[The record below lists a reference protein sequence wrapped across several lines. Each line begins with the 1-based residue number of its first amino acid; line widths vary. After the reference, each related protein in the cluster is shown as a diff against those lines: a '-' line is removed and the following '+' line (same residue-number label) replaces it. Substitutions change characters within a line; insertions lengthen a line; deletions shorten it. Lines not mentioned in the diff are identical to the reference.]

1 MGQMAPD
8 EHLQISAAK
17 TIKDMNEEV
26 PELTEDWVSCNAVPI
41 NAPNASQTLEH
52 QLSNQPV

>member
-1 MGQMAPD
+1 MAPD

-26 PELTEDWVSCNAVPI
+26 PELTEDWVSCSAVPI